1 MLQVVVL
8 APPGGSAGAVA
19 ISAFVRARVVEP
31 QAALVL
37 VSVVILY
44 TIAAEV
50 GCTTEGITFLVA
62 IGEAEGALTDQT
74 LTDLGVELLFL
85 FCLGVRLSSRQ
96 VKFGDSTRKPSASN
110 RKLA

>member
-8 APPGGSAGAVA
+8 TPPGGSAGAVA
-19 ISAFVRARVVEP
+19 IGAFVRARVVES

-37 VSVVILY
+37 VSVVILH
-44 TIAAEV
+44 TIAAEIHRAATGLHV
-50 GCTTEGITFLVA
+50 LVA
-62 IGEAEGALTDQT
+62 IGEAEGALTNQT

>member
-8 APPGGSAGAVA
+8 APPGGSAGAVT

-37 VSVVILY
+37 VTVVILH
-44 TIAAEV
+44 AV
-50 GCTTEGITFLVA
+50 TTEIHRTATGLHVLVA
-62 IGEAEGALTDQT
+62 IGEAEGALSDQA

-85 FCLGVRLSSRQ
+85 FCLGVRPTCRQ
-96 VKFGDSTRKPSASN
+96 VKFGDSTR
-110 RKLA
+110 